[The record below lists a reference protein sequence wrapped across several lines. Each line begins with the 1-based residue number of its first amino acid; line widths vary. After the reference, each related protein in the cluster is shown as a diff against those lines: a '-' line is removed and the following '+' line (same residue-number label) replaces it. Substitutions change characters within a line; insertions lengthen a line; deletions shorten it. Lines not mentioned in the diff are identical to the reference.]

1 MRDAEQL
8 MMEVQRIWRTADEM
22 VLDGFLKADV
32 LQCLTALECAAATAK
47 RPAGSQ
53 TGLEY
58 RPADLDAVRDFV
70 DRYPDLNATAA
81 DIYRSIHNHDRDPS
95 TAEARSVAVALR
107 RLGLVG
113 ARSNG
118 RTIWRHK

>member
-22 VLDGFLKADV
+22 VLDGFFKADV

-81 DIYRSIHNHDRDPS
+81 DIYRSIHSHDRDPS